1 VVREPDRLT
10 RVAVIGGGLMG
21 RGIAQVFAQ
30 AGVTVTQTDVS
41 DAVLTAS
48 RTRLAADLDGLV
60 AKGKMSAEDA
70 RGILGRIRSTVK
82 LEEAA
87 ADAEFV
93 VEAVVEDLEVKKR
106 VFAAL
111 SAAAP
116 ESAVLATNTS
126 ILSPTEIASAARG
139 PERCLGMHFFNPAP
153 VMKLV
158 EVVPGMLTVP
168 ETVTRAEAV
177 ATRLGKTAV
186 VAKESPGGIV
196 SRIMIAMRNEAVD
209 ILAEGVAT
217 AEDIDTAMRLGA
229 GFPIGPLALIDLVGV
244 DLHVVNSE
252 SMVRETGNAKY
263 RPHPLLRKMVRAGL
277 LGRKAGRGFFGYR
290 DAGKDRPAGA

>member
-70 RGILGRIRSTVK
+70 RGVLGRIRSTVK